1 MAKTDLKVTIDAEA
15 AKLEREIQRTQRS
28 MDRLARDIQRTELQ
42 AAKLDAQL
50 EQQTARA
57 LERVGRGMLVFGA
70 ATLAGLGLATKAAMD
85 WESAWA
91 GVLKTVEGSPE
102 QLAEVEA
109 GLRDLATTL
118 PATHTEIAAVAEAA
132 GQLGIATP
140 DIVGFTRVM
149 IDLGETTNLSAT
161 EAATALAR
169 FMNIMGTASDD
180 VDRLGSTIVD
190 LGNNAETTE
199 AEIVEMATRIA
210 GAGATVGLA
219 ETDVLAL
226 ATAMSSVG
234 IRAEAG
240 GTAISRVMSDI
251 ASAVASGGDAVTD
264 FAEVAGMSA
273 SEFAA
278 AFERDPAR
286 AIQSFIEGL
295 GRINDAGGN
304 VFGTLDNLGL
314 GGIRVRDVLLRLSSA
329 GDILNENLDRSAQ
342 AWEDNSALVEEA
354 ERRYDTAEAKIQIA
368 KNALVDLGIDVGSVL
383 LPALST
389 LAEGVADVVGWFTDL
404 PGPVKAAVTLFAGLL
419 GVVSA
424 VGGALLL
431 LAPRIAAARAEMQLL
446 AATRPGVAGAI
457 GALGKAAG
465 IAGGLLFFVG
475 VLESLHRASVDAGT
489 GVGEMTDALLRLRQ
503 GEVTGAIDTL
513 IEKRDKL
520 ADRALWIDIIS
531 GLGGVFG
538 LRHDADEF
546 RNEIESV
553 DNALISLVQG
563 GNVDEA
569 RSAVEAL
576 GRELGLSGD
585 QLDRWVE
592 RNLPG
597 YQDALAQVRADNELT
612 AESIDP
618 MDQALADLATRFG
631 LTGEDAAKAAQEML
645 DAWAEAS
652 TEFIDILG
660 AYNEVLAA
668 KEEKERETAQE
679 TADATEDASDSWED
693 YVKDVKVSI
702 DEYLKELERQVKA
715 QQNWQKNMLI
725 LAGRVSAGT
734 LDELAKLGPEA
745 APLLQMLVE
754 ATDEELSRFEE
765 LMGAKAEAGG
775 QNFAQR
781 LAEAEPVLKQIARDE
796 GQEVANSIAAGMAAN
811 GSTVFEE
818 AKAQGVNIDRGVGV
832 DRTRTVPI
840 EAGLP
845 TGIRRADGILN
856 DLARPRTVRISA
868 SVDSVSG
875 ALLSPG
881 IHSGGEITATGI
893 RRFHGGGLAHDEMM
907 AVLQTG
913 ERVLNRQQNRAWN
926 DMADAMSRLMPSMP
940 VMPQIT
946 RGGDG
951 GQAFDAFGLSRM
963 VAQEVGRAINGATI
977 ILDDRGRGRLIA
989 READLYGRAG

>member
-1 MAKTDLKVTIDAEA
+1 MAGSRTDLKVTIDAEA

-28 MDRLARDIQRTELQ
+28 MNQLDRQIQRTTLE
-42 AAKLDAQL
+42 AARLDDQL
-50 EQQTARA
+50 NRQTAQA
-57 LERVGRGMLVFGA
+57 LEKVGRGMLVFGA
-70 ATLAGLGLATKAAMD
+70 ATLAGLGLAAKAAID

-118 PATHTEIAAVAEAA
+118 PATHAEIAAVAEAA

-140 DIVGFTRVM
+140 DVVGFTRVM

-169 FMNIMGTASDD
+169 FMNIMGTSTSD
-180 VDRLGSTIVD
+180 VDRLGSAIVD

-210 GAGATVGLA
+210 GAGTTVGLT

-342 AWEDNSALVEEA
+342 AWQDNSALVEEA

-368 KNALVDLGIDVGSVL
+368 KNALVDLGIDIGATL
-383 LPALST
+383 LPALSS
-389 LAEGVADVVGWFTDL
+389 LAEGAADILKVFGDL
-404 PGPVKAAVTLFAGLL
+404 PGPIKAAGTIFAGLL
-419 GVVSA
+419 GAVSLL
-424 VGGALLL
+424 GGGFLL
-431 LAPRIAAARAEMQLL
+431 LAPRIAAARGELRLL
-446 AATRPGVAGAI
+446 AARAPVAY
-457 GALGKAAG
+457 GALTTLGRAAG
-465 IAGGLLFFVG
+465 IVGGLIAIAGAVAAIAQATKEAPPAIGETTKALVDLGRG
-475 VLESLHRASVDAGT
+475 VETDLIVQLVAAHTAMREAEAGAGVVARGFSSSAQQMSNASSEFERIAGSIDTALEQLVSGGNADEAQRIVNNLAEALGLT
-489 GVGEMTDALLRLRQ
+489 GGEMQELIDRHLPRYTDALD
-503 GEVTGAIDTL
+503 A
-513 IEKRDKL
+513 
-520 ADRALWIDIIS
+520 AD
-531 GLGGVFG
+531 
-538 LRHDADEF
+538 
-546 RNEIESV
+546 
-553 DNALISLVQG
+553 
-563 GNVDEA
+563 
-569 RSAVEAL
+569 
-576 GRELGLSGD
+576 
-585 QLDRWVE
+585 
-592 RNLPG
+592 
-597 YQDALAQVRADNELT
+597 AQQKLT
-612 AESIDP
+612 AESA
-618 MDQALADLATRFG
+618 DQVDQQLVDLADQFG
-631 LTGEDAAKAAQEML
+631 LTGEDAEKAAQEML
-645 DAWAEAS
+645 DAWASAS
-652 TEFIDILG
+652 TEFIDIMG
-660 AYNEVLAA
+660 AYNTALAA
-668 KEEKERETAQE
+668 KEEAERETAQE
-679 TADATEDASDSWED
+679 TADATEDQSDSWED
-693 YVKDVKVSI
+693 YIGDVKVSI
-702 DEYLKELERQVKA
+702 DEYLEELERQVKA
-715 QQNWQKNMLI
+715 QQNWQANMLI

-734 LDELAKLGPEA
+734 LDELAKLGPEG
-745 APLLQMLVE
+745 APLVAELVD
-754 ATDEELSRFEE
+754 ASDEELARFEE
-765 LMGAKAEAGG
+765 LIGARAEAGG
-775 QNFAQR
+775 QNFAER

-818 AKAQGVNIDRGVGV
+818 AKRQGVNIDRGVGTN
-832 DRTRTVPI
+832 RTRDVPI
-840 EAGLP
+840 NVPLP
-845 TGIRRADGILN
+845 TGIRRADGVLN

-868 SVDSVSG
+868 RVDSVSG

-940 VMPQIT
+940 VLPRIA

-951 GQAFDAFGLSRM
+951 AVASGFTVQNMNVQAMTDRFSLVQVEDELRFH
-963 VAQEVGRAINGATI
+963 GA
-977 ILDDRGRGRLIA
+977 A
-989 READLYGRAG
+989 